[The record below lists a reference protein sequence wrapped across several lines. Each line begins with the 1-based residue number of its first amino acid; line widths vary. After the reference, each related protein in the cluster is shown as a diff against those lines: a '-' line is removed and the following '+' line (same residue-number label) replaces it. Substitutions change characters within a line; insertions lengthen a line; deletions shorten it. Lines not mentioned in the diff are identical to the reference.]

1 MVVAFGN
8 TPLVCSGGPI
18 KDKYSH
24 MKYKLSI
31 VILCLGMAL
40 AGFAE
45 DVVFKAHAPSQVIV
59 GRPFQLTYSVNQ
71 RSRDLRAP
79 EFTDFDYLAGPYT
92 STSSSTSFVNGH
104 RTSSFEQTYTYTL
117 MARTPGTFT
126 IAPATV
132 KVDGE
137 SVQSNGVRITVLP
150 EDEQQSN
157 SAAVQQSE
165 GRSNSASG
173 QSAERSNE
181 NNIFVRTIA
190 SKTRVHEQEALMVTY
205 KLYFAN
211 VDVAQLTNNTKLPEF
226 TGFLKQD
233 LEQGEIQTQL
243 EHYNG
248 RNYQTAVLY
257 RTILYPQHSGDIAI
271 EPAKFEAVLRVQTQ
285 QRVRSIFDDF
295 FGSYTNVTKMLTAP
309 GATIHVSALPS
320 GKPAGFSGGVGKFTM
335 TPSISQTEVQT
346 NDAVTIK
353 IDISGAGNMKL
364 VKTPSVDWPEGFE
377 PYDPKVTNNF
387 NTTTAGVSG
396 TKSIEYLAI
405 PRSAG
410 DYTIPAITFSYFD
423 IEDKAYRTLATP
435 EYTIHV
441 KRGSGDASVTSAEDK
456 GSVYYARKEDI
467 KQLGTDIRY
476 IDTKPLKASAS
487 HPLTLSSFHLL
498 WLWYAVPALIAL
510 ILLIVLRK
518 QIKENADITRV
529 RYKRANKVAQK
540 RLKAAAAAL
549 KAGNK
554 DAFYAAIEQA
564 AWTYLSDRLSI
575 PTAELNKDNIAALLQ
590 QKGVSEA
597 LIADV
602 KNVLSTAEFA
612 RYAPSTDHAMD
623 DLYRDTTTL
632 INNLE
637 NEKI

>member
-1 MVVAFGN
+1 
-8 TPLVCSGGPI
+8 
-18 KDKYSH
+18 
-24 MKYKLSI
+24 MKKSLYIILFLGIALS
-31 VILCLGMAL
+31 A
-40 AGFAE
+40 FAE
-45 DVVFKAHAPSQVIV
+45 DVVFKAQAPSQVIV

-104 RTSSFEQTYTYTL
+104 RSSSFTQTYTYTL
-117 MARTPGTFT
+117 MAQKAGTFT
-126 IAPATV
+126 IGPATV

-137 SVQSNGVRITVLP
+137 NYQSNGVRIQVLP
-150 EDEQQSN
+150 EDEQPTAQQPQ
-157 SAAVQQSE
+157 QQSPANQ
-165 GRSNSASG
+165 RTQAT
-173 QSAERSNE
+173 QSSQGE
-181 NNIFVRTIA
+181 NVSSENLFVRTVA
-190 SKTRVHEQEALMVTY
+190 SKTRVHEQEALMITY

-233 LEQGEIQTQL
+233 IEQGEIQTQL

-257 RTILYPQHSGDIAI
+257 RTILYPQHSGDIKI
-271 EPAKFEAVLRVQTQ
+271 DPAKFEAVLRVQTRQ
-285 QRVRSIFDDF
+285 QVRSIFDDF

-309 GATIHVSALPS
+309 GVTIHVAALPS
-320 GKPAGFSGGVGKFTM
+320 GKPAGFSGGVGKFSI
-335 TPSISQTEVQT
+335 TPSISQTEIQT

-353 IDISGAGNMKL
+353 LDITGAGNMKL
-364 VKTPSVDWPEGFE
+364 LKTPAIDWPEGFE

-410 DYTIPAITFSYFD
+410 EYTIPPLTFSYFD
-423 IEDKAYRTLATP
+423 IEDKAYRTLSTP

-441 KRGSGDASVTSAEDK
+441 KRSGASEHSGSDNDGAVVSYTH
-456 GSVYYARKEDI
+456 KEDI

-476 IDTKPLKASAS
+476 IDTKPLNITHRKSQITNYN
-487 HPLTLSSFHLL
+487 HL
-498 WLWYAVPALIAL
+498 WLCYVVPL
-510 ILLIVLRK
+510 ILAIVLLIILRK
-518 QIKENADITRV
+518 RIKENADITRV

-549 KAGNK
+549 KANDK
-554 DAFYAAIEQA
+554 DHFYEEIERA

-575 PTAELNKDNIAALLQ
+575 PTAELNKDNIAALLHE
-590 QKGVSEA
+590 KRVSED
-597 LIADV
+597 LINEV

-623 DLYRDTTTL
+623 DLYTATTNL

>member
-1 MVVAFGN
+1 MV
-8 TPLVCSGGPI
+8 I
-18 KDKYSH
+18 
-24 MKYKLSI
+24 MKRYLSI
-31 VILCLGMAL
+31 ILLIGIALSAL
-40 AGFAE
+40 ADE
-45 DVVFKAHAPSQVIV
+45 VVFKAQAPKQVIV
-59 GRPFQLTYSVNQ
+59 GRPFQITYTVNQ

-79 EFTDFDYLAGPYT
+79 EFTDFDVLSGPYT
-92 STSSSTSFVNGH
+92 STSSSTSFVNGK
-104 RTSSFEQTYTYTL
+104 RTSSFEQTYTYML
-117 MARTPGTFT
+117 MAQKVGTFT

-137 SVQSNGVRITVLP
+137 NVQSNGVRIEVLP
-150 EDEQQSN
+150 EDQTTTSQPSSSSQPSQSR
-157 SAAVQQSE
+157 QS
-165 GRSNSASG
+165 SSSSQAS
-173 QSAERSNE
+173 SD
-181 NNIFVRTIA
+181 NIFVRTIA
-190 SKTRVHEQEALMVTY
+190 SKTKVHEQEALMITY

-233 LEQGEIQTQL
+233 LENGEIQTEL

-257 RTILYPQHSGDIAI
+257 RTILYPQHSGDITI
-271 EPAKFEAVLRVQTQ
+271 DPAKFEAVLRVQTQ
-285 QRVRSIFDDF
+285 QRARSIFDDF

-309 GATIHVSALPS
+309 GVTIHVSALPS
-320 GKPAGFSGGVGKFTM
+320 GKPAGFSGGVGKFTL
-335 TPSISQTEVQT
+335 TPSISQTELQT

-353 IDISGAGNMKL
+353 LDISGAGNMKL
-364 VKTPSVDWPEGFE
+364 IKTPAIDWPEGFE

-387 NTTTAGVSG
+387 KTTTAGVSG

-410 DYTIPAITFSYFD
+410 EYTIPAVQFSYFD
-423 IEDKAYRTLATP
+423 IDEKAYKTLRTP
-435 EYTIHV
+435 EYTIRV
-441 KRGSGDASVTSAEDK
+441 KRGTSSRQTGGVASAEE
-456 GSVYYARKEDI
+456 GSEAVYYAQKEDI

-476 IDTKPLKASAS
+476 IDTKQPVTRSRD
-487 HPLTLSSFHLL
+487 HVITTTRFI
-498 WLWYAVPALIAL
+498 WLWYVIPLLIAI

-518 QIKENADITRV
+518 QIKEAADINRV

-540 RLKAAAAAL
+540 RLKAAAVAL
-549 KAGNK
+549 KAN
-554 DAFYAAIEQA
+554 DQNTFYAAIETA
-564 AWTYLSDRLSI
+564 AWSYLSDRLSI
-575 PTAELNKDNIAALLQ
+575 PTADLNKENITTLLA

-597 LIADV
+597 LINEV

-623 DLYRDTTTL
+623 DLYKATTNL

-637 NEKI
+637 EEKL

>member
-1 MVVAFGN
+1 
-8 TPLVCSGGPI
+8 
-18 KDKYSH
+18 
-24 MKYKLSI
+24 
-31 VILCLGMAL
+31 MAL
-40 AGFAE
+40 GGFAD
-45 DVVFKAHAPSQVIV
+45 DVVFKAQAPAQVIV

-104 RTSSFEQTYTYTL
+104 RTSTFEQTYTYTL
-117 MARTPGTFT
+117 MAQKAGTFT
-126 IAPATV
+126 IAPATIR
-132 KVDGE
+132 VDGE

-150 EDEQQSN
+150 EDEQPQQQTQS
-157 SAAVQQSE
+157 SQQSAV
-165 GRSNSASG
+165 SSQSQQSSQSG
-173 QSAERSNE
+173 NVSSE
-181 NNIFVRTIA
+181 NIFVRTIA
-190 SKTRVHEQEALMVTY
+190 SKTRVHEQEALMITY

-257 RTILYPQHSGDIAI
+257 RTILYPQHSGDISI
-271 EPAKFEAVLRVQTQ
+271 DPAKFEAVLRVQTQ

-309 GATIHVSALPS
+309 GMTIHVAALPG

-335 TPSISQTEVQT
+335 TPSISQTELQT

-364 VKTPSVDWPEGFE
+364 IKTPAIDWPEGFE

-410 DYTIPAITFSYFD
+410 DYSLPPVTFSYFD
-423 IEDKAYRTLATP
+423 IEDKAYRTLSTP

-441 KRGSGDASVTSAEDK
+441 KRGPGEAESVSGQQAVVSYTH
-456 GSVYYARKEDI
+456 KEDI

-476 IDTKPLKASAS
+476 IDTKAPKASRQQSAIS
-487 HPLTLSSFHLL
+487 NQYI
-498 WLWYAVPALIAL
+498 WLWYVVPLVLAI

-549 KAGNK
+549 KANNK
-554 DAFYAAIEQA
+554 DTFYAAIEQA

-575 PTAELNKDNIAALLQ
+575 PTADLNKENIAALLS

-597 LIADV
+597 LIKEV
-602 KNVLSTAEFA
+602 KDVLSTAEFA
-612 RYAPSTDHAMD
+612 RYAPSTDHTME
-623 DLYRDTTTL
+623 DLYKATTKL
-632 INNLE
+632 INDLE
-637 NEKI
+637 EEKL

>member
-1 MVVAFGN
+1 
-8 TPLVCSGGPI
+8 
-18 KDKYSH
+18 
-24 MKYKLSI
+24 MKRIISI
-31 VILCLGMAL
+31 FFILGMAL
-40 AGFAE
+40 GGFAE
-45 DVVFKAHAPSQVIV
+45 EVVFKAQAPAQVIV

-117 MARTPGTFT
+117 MAQKAGTFT
-126 IAPATV
+126 IAPATIR
-132 KVDGE
+132 VDGE
-137 SVQSNGVRITVLP
+137 SVQSNGVRIQVLP
-150 EDEQQSN
+150 EDEQPAQNSQQ
-157 SAAVQQSE
+157 SAASSQS
-165 GRSNSASG
+165 SQSSQSSANAS
-173 QSAERSNE
+173 SE
-181 NNIFVRTIA
+181 NIFVRTIA
-190 SKTRVHEQEALMVTY
+190 SKTRVHEQEALMITY

-257 RTILYPQHSGDIAI
+257 RTILYPQHSGDISI
-271 EPAKFEAVLRVQTQ
+271 DPAKFEAVLRVQTQ

-309 GATIHVSALPS
+309 GVTIHVAGLPS

-335 TPSISQTEVQT
+335 TPSISQTELQA

-364 VKTPSVDWPEGFE
+364 IKTPAIDWPEGFE

-410 DYTIPAITFSYFD
+410 DYTIPPVTFSYFD
-423 IEDKAYRTLATP
+423 IEDKSYRTLSTP

-441 KRGSGDASVTSAEDK
+441 KRGGASEHSDLGAE
-456 GSVYYARKEDI
+456 GTVVSYTHKEDI

-476 IDTKPLKASAS
+476 IDTKAPKSIQHS
-487 HPLTLSSFHLL
+487 VFSIQHI
-498 WLWYAVPALIAL
+498 WLWYVIPLFIA
-510 ILLIVLRK
+510 IVLLIVLRK

-549 KAGNK
+549 KANDK

-575 PTAELNKDNIAALLQ
+575 PTADLNKENIAALLS

-597 LIADV
+597 LIKDV
-602 KNVLSTAEFA
+602 KEVLSTAEFA

-623 DLYRDTTTL
+623 DLYKATTNL

-637 NEKI
+637 DQRI

>member
-1 MVVAFGN
+1 
-8 TPLVCSGGPI
+8 
-18 KDKYSH
+18 
-24 MKYKLSI
+24 MKKILNI
-31 VILCLGMAL
+31 VLLLGMAL
-40 AGFAE
+40 AGFADE
-45 DVVFKAHAPSQVIV
+45 VVFKAQAPSQVIV

-104 RTSSFEQTYTYTL
+104 RTSTFEQTYTYTL
-117 MARTPGTFT
+117 MAQKAGTFT
-126 IAPATV
+126 IGPATV

-137 SVQSNGVRITVLP
+137 NIQSNGVRITVLP
-150 EDEQQSN
+150 EDEQPAQGSQ
-157 SAAVQQSE
+157 A
-165 GRSNSASG
+165 G
-173 QSAERSNE
+173 QSSQTSQSSQSSSVSSE
-181 NNIFVRTIA
+181 NIFVRTIA
-190 SKTRVHEQEALMVTY
+190 SKTRVHEQEALLVTY

-257 RTILYPQHSGDIAI
+257 RTILYPQHSGDITI
-271 EPAKFEAVLRVQTQ
+271 DPAKFEAVLRVQTQ

-309 GATIHVSALPS
+309 CVTIHVAALPS

-364 VKTPSVDWPEGFE
+364 IKTPAIDWPEGFE

-410 DYTIPAITFSYFD
+410 DYTIPAVTFSYFD
-423 IEDKAYRTLATP
+423 IEDKAYRTLSTP

-441 KRGSGDASVTSAEDK
+441 KRGNGENGANGENGEGQVISYTH
-456 GSVYYARKEDI
+456 KEDI

-476 IDTKPLKASAS
+476 IDVKGERIKVNSERAFRIQ
-487 HPLTLSSFHLL
+487 HI
-498 WLWYAVPALIAL
+498 WLWYVVPLLIA
-510 ILLIVLRK
+510 IVLLIVLRK
-518 QIKENADITRV
+518 QIKEASDLTRV
-529 RYKRANKVAQK
+529 RYKRANKVAKK
-540 RLKAAAAAL
+540 RLKAAEKAL
-549 KAGNK
+549 KANDK
-554 DAFYAAIEQA
+554 NAFYAAIEQA

-575 PTAELNKDNIAALLQ
+575 PTADLNKENIAALLHE
-590 QKGVSEA
+590 KGVSDA
-597 LIADV
+597 LIKDV
-602 KNVLSTAEFA
+602 KDVLSTAEFA

-623 DLYRDTTTL
+623 DLYKATTNL

-637 NEKI
+637 DQKI

>member
-1 MVVAFGN
+1 
-8 TPLVCSGGPI
+8 
-18 KDKYSH
+18 
-24 MKYKLSI
+24 
-31 VILCLGMAL
+31 MAL
-40 AGFAE
+40 TGFADE
-45 DVVFKAHAPSQVIV
+45 VVFKAQAPGQVIV

-79 EFTDFDYLAGPYT
+79 EFTDFDVLAGPYT

-104 RTSSFEQTYTYTL
+104 RTSSFTQTYTYTL
-117 MARTPGTFT
+117 MAQKAGTFT
-126 IAPATV
+126 IGPATV

-137 SVQSNGVRITVLP
+137 NVQSNGVRIQVLP
-150 EDEQQSN
+150 EDEQPAQQSN
-157 SAAVQQSE
+157 SASGQTATRSNSGAVQQSE
-165 GRSNSASG
+165 GRSNSAS
-173 QSAERSNE
+173 SE
-181 NNIFVRTIA
+181 NLFVRTIA
-190 SKTRVHEQEALMVTY
+190 SKTRVHEQEALMITY

-226 TGFLKQD
+226 TGFLKQE

-257 RTILYPQHSGDIAI
+257 RTILYPQHSGDIQI
-271 EPAKFEAVLRVQTQ
+271 DPAKFEAVLRVQTRQ
-285 QRVRSIFDDF
+285 QVRSIFDDF

-309 GATIHVSALPS
+309 GVTVHVSPLPS
-320 GKPAGFSGGVGKFTM
+320 GKPAGFSGGVGKFSL
-335 TPSISQTEVQT
+335 TPSISQTELQT
-346 NDAVTIK
+346 NEAVTIK
-353 IDISGAGNMKL
+353 LDITGAGNMKL
-364 VKTPSVDWPEGFE
+364 LKTPAIDWPEGFE

-410 DYTIPAITFSYFD
+410 EYTIPPVKFSYFD
-423 IEDKAYRTLATP
+423 IEDKAYKTLSTP
-435 EYTIHV
+435 EYTIRV
-441 KRGSGDASVTSAEDK
+441 KRGANEPTANGQEPIAVSYTQ
-456 GSVYYARKEDI
+456 KEDI

-476 IDTKPLKASAS
+476 INTKPLQQRKIVNRQSYNRQ
-487 HPLTLSSFHLL
+487 LI
-498 WLWYAVPALIAL
+498 WLWYVVPLLIAI

-518 QIKENADITRV
+518 QINEAADINRV

-540 RLKAAAAAL
+540 RLKAAAAAM
-549 KAGNK
+549 KANDK
-554 DAFYAAIEQA
+554 TKFYEEIERA

-575 PTAELNKDNIAALLQ
+575 PTAELNKDNITSILR
-590 QKGVSEA
+590 QKGVSDA
-597 LIADV
+597 LISDV
-602 KNVLSTAEFA
+602 MNVLSTAEFA

-623 DLYRDTTTL
+623 ELYTATTNL

>member
-1 MVVAFGN
+1 
-8 TPLVCSGGPI
+8 
-18 KDKYSH
+18 
-24 MKYKLSI
+24 MKRFLNI
-31 VILCLGMAL
+31 VILIGIALGAY
-40 AGFAE
+40 ADE
-45 DVVFKAHAPSQVIV
+45 VVFKAQAPAQVIV

-104 RTSSFEQTYTYTL
+104 RTSTFEQTYTYTL
-117 MARTPGTFT
+117 MAQKAGTFT
-126 IAPATV
+126 IAPATIR
-132 KVDGE
+132 VDGE

-150 EDEQQSN
+150 EDEQPNGGERREARGESSQSYS
-157 SAAVQQSE
+157 SAQSS
-165 GRSNSASG
+165 GSSSQAS
-173 QSAERSNE
+173 SE
-181 NNIFVRTIA
+181 NIFVRTIA
-190 SKTRVHEQEALMVTY
+190 SKTRVHEQEALMITY

-257 RTILYPQHSGDIAI
+257 RTILYPQHSGDLSID
-271 EPAKFEAVLRVQTQ
+271 PAKFEAVLRVQTQ

-309 GATIHVSALPS
+309 GMTIHVAALPG

-335 TPSISQTEVQT
+335 TPSISQTELQT

-353 IDISGAGNMKL
+353 IDISGAGNMKRI
-364 VKTPSVDWPEGFE
+364 KTPAIDWPEGFE

-410 DYTIPAITFSYFD
+410 DYSIPPVTFSYFD
-423 IEDKAYRTLATP
+423 IEDKAYRTLSTP

-441 KRGSGDASVTSAEDK
+441 KRGANGEGREANGEGKVISYTH
-456 GSVYYARKEDI
+456 KEDI

-476 IDTKPLKASAS
+476 IDTKAPKASRQQSAIS
-487 HPLTLSSFHLL
+487 NQYI
-498 WLWYAVPALIAL
+498 WLWYVVPLVLAI

-549 KAGNK
+549 KANNK
-554 DAFYAAIEQA
+554 DTFYAAIEQA

-575 PTAELNKDNIAALLQ
+575 PTADLNKENIAALLS

-597 LIADV
+597 LIKEV
-602 KNVLSTAEFA
+602 KDVLSTAEFA
-612 RYAPSTDHAMD
+612 RYAPSTDHTME
-623 DLYRDTTTL
+623 DLYKATTKL
-632 INNLE
+632 INDLE
-637 NEKI
+637 EEKL